1 MAFGRQVLLEKLE
14 KLVDEGSDDQE
25 LNLLIDSLRVK
36 LVMKNQRQYI
46 FLEK

>member
-1 MAFGRQVLLEKLE
+1 MAFGRQVLFEKLE

-36 LVMKNQRQYI
+36 LVMKKPKTIY
-46 FLEK
+46 FS